1 MIYMLKVNMLVA
13 AVVFGFAGFCIL
25 TLFVWTEA
33 KEYARALRVMH
44 RISAAARR
52 EQFAISRASSRN
64 HKAGSFR
71 AA

>member
-13 AVVFGFAGFCIL
+13 AVVFGFAGISIL
-25 TLFVWTEA
+25 ALYAWTEA

-44 RISAAARR
+44 RINIAARR
-52 EQFAISRASSRN
+52 EQFAISRVSSRN
-64 HKAGSFR
+64 HKGESFR